1 MKEGGTINGLSLASD
16 ESMILTLQDIISNGI
31 RIEVILT
38 SKRLILIESGKDHV
52 HHEDIQFETISSVT
66 AGENSHHEPTITLSL
81 TSPAGETRTDE
92 LIFFRRPGIERV
104 GERDQLIAKLKEYI
118 SPALV
123 HEPHAVRP
131 LPVQG
136 TGVLQTT
143 QMGEATAT
151 LQQGR
156 DWTPRYIPYS
166 NGSPAPDDP
175 SVGFKFNAITVIIII
190 LVVVIGGALIYSQFT
205 KGKPAVSSGGAAI
218 PTVTTQAI
226 AEIAPSPTIQPA
238 TYQQVTDMASSVPQV
253 IIPKSGIWVRVQ
265 YPGSFIGSIGN
276 KGGLR
281 QVNASGDKFFQI
293 PMREGII
300 DVSIQK
306 QEGSGNELAVEI
318 YQDGTLVKR
327 SNTTAP
333 KGTVDLHITL

>member
-1 MKEGGTINGLSLASD
+1 MDGLSLASD
-16 ESMILTLQDIISNGI
+16 ESMILTLQDIISHGI

-38 SKRLILIESGKDHV
+38 SKRLILVESGKDRV
-52 HHEDIQFETISSVT
+52 HHEDIQFETIGSVI
-66 AGENSHHEPTITLSL
+66 AGENSHREPTTTLSL

-92 LIFFRRPGIERV
+92 LIFFRRPGIERI
-104 GERDQLIAKLKEYI
+104 GERDQLIAKLRGYI

-123 HEPHAVRP
+123 QEPHAVRP
-131 LPVQG
+131 LSGQG
-136 TGVLQTT
+136 TGVQQGTPP
-143 QMGEATAT
+143 GEAPAT

-175 SVGFKFNAITVIIII
+175 PVGFKFNAITVIIII
-190 LVVVIGGALIYSQFT
+190 LVVVVGGALIYSQFT
-205 KGKPAVSSGGAAI
+205 KGKPAGPSGAAAI
-218 PTVTTQAI
+218 PTVTTQVI
-226 AEIAPSPTIQPA
+226 AGIAPSSTVQPA
-238 TYQQVTDMASSVPQV
+238 STLQVTEMASSVPQV

-281 QVNASGDKFFQI
+281 QVNASGDQFYQI
-293 PMREGII
+293 PAREGII

-318 YQDGTLVKR
+318 YKDGSLVKR
-327 SNTTAP
+327 GNTTAP
-333 KGTVDLHITL
+333 KGTIDLHITL